1 MIKHTIEISGLDT
14 ALSVGFSQLEVRRG
28 DAVLGKIP
36 IEDVGLLIV
45 DTLSAQ
51 YSHQAV
57 IRILDL
63 GGAVLFCDGKHM
75 PAGLLLPMDAN
86 SLQCRRMRF
95 QSSASQPLQK
105 RLWQQIVRQK
115 ITNQGCLLAELDL
128 DGADAVKAMARGVR
142 SGDPANIEA
151 QASRRYWPAL
161 FGKEFRRSREGAPP
175 NGLLNYGYACI
186 RATVARALA
195 GTGLNPS
202 LGIHHSNQY
211 NTFALADDLFEPLR
225 PLVDRATYRL
235 KRDGLLEVTPETKR
249 AMLSLLAGQTAESS
263 NFTGPLL
270 VALERYA
277 ASLCQCYCGE
287 AEHLEIPKLWI

>member
-1 MIKHTIEISGLDT
+1 MIKHTIEISGPDT
-14 ALSVGFSQLEVRRG
+14 ALSVELGQLEIRRG
-28 DAVLGKIP
+28 DTLLGKIP
-36 IEDVGLLIV
+36 IEDLGLLIV
-45 DTLSAQ
+45 DTPSAQ

-63 GGAVLFCDGKHM
+63 GGAILFCNGKHL
-75 PAGLLLPMDAN
+75 PAGLLLPMEAN
-86 SLQCRRMRF
+86 SLQCRRMRC
-95 QSSASQPLQK
+95 QSVAGKPLLK

-115 ITNQGCLLAELDL
+115 IANQGSLLAELGL
-128 DGADAVKAMARGVR
+128 DGAEAIKSMVGGVR

-186 RATVARALA
+186 RAAVARALA
-195 GTGLNPS
+195 GAGLNPS

-211 NTFALADDLFEPLR
+211 NSFALADDLFEPLR
-225 PLVDRATYRL
+225 PLVDRSAYRL
-235 KRDGLLEVTPETKR
+235 LRDGVSEVTPETKR
-249 AMLSLLAGQTAESS
+249 AMLSLLAEQTAESL
-263 NFTGPLL
+263 NGAGPLL

-287 AEHLEIPKLWI
+287 ADHLEIPKLWI